1 MAKLLPILQSKWFA
15 AIFSAV
21 SFLSISVFFTLHAA
35 KTLVQKPAPAAAE
48 QPEDAQDVA
57 ERNHNQPS
65 WNFTNPEI
73 DELVRDLREERGALA
88 PAAAGGGANEG
99 VRKARGSLAG
109 VLVAVMISVFLRLCA
124 RSPAAAVPKPGPPVW
139 QPVRWAGP
147 ALQTPGPSR
156 IPS

>member
-48 QPEDAQDVA
+48 QPADAQDVA

-73 DELVRDLREERGALA
+73 DELVRDSENLPITDAMVTRDLTKLA
-88 PAAAGGGANEG
+88 ARIIGQSFRRCDNSAQGPAAVLNPGA
-99 VRKARGSLAG
+99 AHP
-109 VLVAVMISVFLRLCA
+109 LCEK
-124 RSPAAAVPKPGPPVW
+124 SD
-139 QPVRWAGP
+139 
-147 ALQTPGPSR
+147 
-156 IPS
+156 